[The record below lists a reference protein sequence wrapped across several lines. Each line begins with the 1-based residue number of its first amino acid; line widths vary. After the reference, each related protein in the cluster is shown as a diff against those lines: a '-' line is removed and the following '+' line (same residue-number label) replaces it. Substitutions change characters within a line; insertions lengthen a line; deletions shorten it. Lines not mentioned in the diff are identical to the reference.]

1 MRIAIK
7 RIYDDPAPEDGTRVL
22 VDRLW
27 PRGMSKEAAEIDL
40 WAKNLAP
47 STDLRRWFA
56 HDPDKFDDFARQ
68 YRAELAGRADAV
80 DALLDAVDRRRPLT
94 LLFAARDPAI
104 THARV
109 LAEHLRRAAARAGRR
124 A

>member
-7 RIYDDPAPEDGTRVL
+7 RIYDDPAPEDGSRVL

-40 WAKNLAP
+40 WAKDLAP
-47 STDLRRWFA
+47 STALRRWFD
-56 HDPDKFDDFARQ
+56 HDPDKFDDFARE
-68 YRAELAGRADAV
+68 YRAELAERADAV
-80 DALLDAVDRRRPLT
+80 ERLLGSIDRRRPLT

-109 LAEHLRRAAARAGRR
+109 LAEHLRQAAAHAGRR